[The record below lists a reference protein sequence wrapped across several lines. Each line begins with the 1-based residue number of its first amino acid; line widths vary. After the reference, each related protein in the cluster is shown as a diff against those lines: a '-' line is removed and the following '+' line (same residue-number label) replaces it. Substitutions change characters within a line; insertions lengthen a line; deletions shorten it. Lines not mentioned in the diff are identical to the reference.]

1 MLLKR
6 FHYLIKDGN
15 GPGPGTHEE
24 LSGSSN
30 EAKVNNR
37 STVQY
42 EGPSPTSSI
51 THNQRR
57 LILQSNDYRLKPRPT
72 KRHSYSISRSSCPSG
87 PCCRIYE
94 YGPLPPCHFFSVHT
108 PCVTSSSDCTS
119 EIFPLLL
126 GSKASMYAP
135 RTSWMCPK
143 RWMRGVSMAK

>member
-1 MLLKR
+1 MASFSLAVSRFPWLWYSPTRKSQRSIYRRQQKIVPTFAIIVIMLLKR

-57 LILQSNDYRLKPRPT
+57 LILQSNDYRLKPGPPNGILT
-72 KRHSYSISRSSCPSG
+72 PSHDLLVPAGHAAAFTNTVLFHPAISSVSI
-87 PCCRIYE
+87 
-94 YGPLPPCHFFSVHT
+94 PPV
-108 PCVTSSSDCTS
+108 
-119 EIFPLLL
+119 
-126 GSKASMYAP
+126 
-135 RTSWMCPK
+135 
-143 RWMRGVSMAK
+143 